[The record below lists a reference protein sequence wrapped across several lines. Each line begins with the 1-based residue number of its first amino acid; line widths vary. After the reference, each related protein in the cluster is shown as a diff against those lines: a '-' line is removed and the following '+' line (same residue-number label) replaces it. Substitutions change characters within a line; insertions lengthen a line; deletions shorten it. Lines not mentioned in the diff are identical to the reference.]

1 MMPVP
6 HTGQAFPKM
15 LSSAGRLSSLGASGV
30 AAFLLARGLRGAA
43 FFLGSSS
50 PFLGVAAFFQRNFR
64 AVISRNG
71 YTAIAVVTQYAVNYF
86 GDHLLQ
92 FS

>member
-1 MMPVP
+1 MPVP

-50 PFLGVAAFFQRNFR
+50 PFLGAAAFSAEF
-64 AVISRNG
+64 
-71 YTAIAVVTQYAVNYF
+71 
-86 GDHLLQ
+86 
-92 FS
+92 